1 MITRI
6 MMLLGNSSFRNI
18 SHHFMGIS
26 VMHLHSIT
34 FTYLVHGTPSEKKK
48 VPSSKP
54 FFATLPRRQCI
65 INNLALFH

>member
-6 MMLLGNSSFRNI
+6 LMLLGNSLFRNI
-18 SHHFMGIS
+18 SHHCMGIS
-26 VMHLHSIT
+26 VMHLHTIA

-54 FFATLPRRQCI
+54 FWLHSLGAI
-65 INNLALFH
+65 A

>member
-18 SHHFMGIS
+18 SHHFMSIS

-34 FTYLVHGTPSEKKK
+34 FTYLVHGTRQKKK